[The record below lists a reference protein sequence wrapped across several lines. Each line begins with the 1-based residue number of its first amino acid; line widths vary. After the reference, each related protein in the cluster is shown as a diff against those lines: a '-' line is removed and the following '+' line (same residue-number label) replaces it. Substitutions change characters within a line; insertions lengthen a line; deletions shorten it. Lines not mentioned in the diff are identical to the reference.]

1 MCTNDAGIGLL
12 VIEDKWANMK
22 SIVLMLQAQV
32 LENPEVD
39 LCIHYIMSDR
49 GTFIFGTQ
57 TYYPLNPYLKVLHLI
72 IDGCRLDRDFDGW
85 KVSTSRPKLE

>member
-1 MCTNDAGIGLL
+1 MTRKACLGIQDEARKRRHPSKIAVAWEGSIVCTNDAGIGLL

-39 LCIHYIMSDR
+39 FCTHSLMSDR
-49 GTFIFGTQ
+49 GTLGYGTQ
-57 TYYPLNPYLKVLHLI
+57 T
-72 IDGCRLDRDFDGW
+72 C
-85 KVSTSRPKLE
+85 